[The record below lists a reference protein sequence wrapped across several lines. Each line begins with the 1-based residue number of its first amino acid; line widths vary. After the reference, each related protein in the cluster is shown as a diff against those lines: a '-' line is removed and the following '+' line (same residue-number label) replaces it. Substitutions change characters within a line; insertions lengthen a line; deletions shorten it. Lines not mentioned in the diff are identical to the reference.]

1 MIFLSYNV
9 YKYMYF
15 AQEDISGNWPMSITE
30 RDVITDM
37 VCKTQINIQPVIDVQ
52 SSNPCPISTSQISVP
67 QI

>member
-30 RDVITDM
+30 RDVITRQECGFLCFFPLIKLTD
-37 VCKTQINIQPVIDVQ
+37 TAY
-52 SSNPCPISTSQISVP
+52 S
-67 QI
+67 